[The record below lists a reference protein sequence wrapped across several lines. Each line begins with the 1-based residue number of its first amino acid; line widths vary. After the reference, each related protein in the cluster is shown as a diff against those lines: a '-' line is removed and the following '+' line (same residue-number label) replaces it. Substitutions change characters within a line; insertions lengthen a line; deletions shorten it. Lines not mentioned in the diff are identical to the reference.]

1 MQSLHREAAEKIGY
15 KKNEKNLFQEDD
27 HRNSVHHDDNNHHGN
42 HSDTVKSNAVPN
54 KTREPVVVQ
63 PTSEQLMIAQ
73 VGASA

>member
-1 MQSLHREAAEKIGY
+1 MQAYSVRRWEKKVI
-15 KKNEKNLFQEDD
+15 KNGNMFQEDD

-42 HSDTVKSNAVPN
+42 HSDAVKSNAVPH

-73 VGASA
+73 VGAYS